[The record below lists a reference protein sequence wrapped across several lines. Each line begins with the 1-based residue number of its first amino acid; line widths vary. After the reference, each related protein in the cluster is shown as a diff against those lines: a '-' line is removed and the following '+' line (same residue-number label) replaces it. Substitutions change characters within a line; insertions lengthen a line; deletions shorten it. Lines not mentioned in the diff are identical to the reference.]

1 MAAKKQQTFAK
12 RARELAVKEKRERKQ
27 AKKAARAAG
36 LEIVDGEVVD
46 GEVVDGEVVDGEVVD
61 GAEAGDGAL
70 APEPSQAAATH
81 SAQDSG

>member
-46 GEVVDGEVVDGEVVD
+46 GEVVDGEVVDGE
-61 GAEAGDGAL
+61 GAGDGAL
-70 APEPSQAAATH
+70 VPESGEAAATH

>member
-36 LEIVDGEVVD
+36 LEIVDGEIVD
-46 GEVVDGEVVDGEVVD
+46 PDAVGGEGV
-61 GAEAGDGAL
+61 GDGAL
-70 APEPSQAAATH
+70 APEPSEAAATH